1 MYIKTS
7 IRTITIFSN
16 SNTMKF
22 IYKNIF
28 HIIFNVNNKI
38 SIHTPIQSTNIK
50 SLQIARSTEVA
61 VLFKCILRLQIDS
74 CETLRPAILP

>member
-1 MYIKTS
+1 M
-7 IRTITIFSN
+7 N
-16 SNTMKF
+16 F

-50 SLQIARSTEVA
+50 NLQIARATEVA
-61 VLFKCILRLQIDS
+61 ELFTVYS
-74 CETLRPAILP
+74 